1 MIINKT
7 SFKSIT
13 IDSKTY
19 DHDVWVFADGS
30 IKERNRNH
38 EFTIEEFQIIT
49 RDNPE
54 ILIIGTG
61 QYGVVKIREEVFKAA
76 KKRGI
81 ELVIDK
87 TPVAIKRFNEIKG
100 KRIAGAFHTTC

>member
-87 TPVAIKRFNEIKG
+87 TPVAIEKFNQEKRKKAASI
-100 KRIAGAFHTTC
+100 HTTC